1 MPGVTVCAVGSRP
14 LESMGRGPGARPTK
28 LHRCVLLSGA
38 GTVASPPMELSGKVA
53 VVTGGAS
60 GIGRAMALSFA
71 DEGAAGIVVADLDGA
86 GAEAVAGH
94 IGEQGRAV
102 GGDVATEEGVKELV
116 KVAEDAF
123 GPIDLFAA
131 NAGVAVGTGYD
142 TPDAE
147 WDLAFGVNIRSHIL
161 AARRLLPGWLARGDG
176 YFLSTASAAG
186 LLTQIGSAPYAV
198 TKHAAVA
205 FAEWLSVTYGDQ
217 GLKVSCLCPMGV
229 DTPLLQEGLAK
240 PGGDEALGA
249 KVVQAAG
256 ELLQPEQV
264 ADAVVETLR
273 EERFLVL
280 PHPEVLTFFR
290 RKADDYDRWLAGMRR
305 LQRSV

>member
-1 MPGVTVCAVGSRP
+1 VE
-14 LESMGRGPGARPTK
+14 LE
-28 LHRCVLLSGA
+28 
-38 GTVASPPMELSGKVA
+38 GKVA

-60 GIGRAMALSFA
+60 GIGRALALRFA
-71 DEGAAGIVVADLDGA
+71 DEGARGVVVGDLDAPGA
-86 GAEAVAGH
+86 AAVAEG
-94 IGEQGRAV
+94 IGERTAIAV
-102 GGDVATEEGVKELV
+102 GGDVATEAGVDELIAAAEGAYGRV
-116 KVAEDAF
+116 
-123 GPIDLFAA
+123 DLFCA
-131 NAGVAVGTGYD
+131 NAGVAIGTDLD

-147 WDLAFGVNIRSHIL
+147 WDLAFAVNARAHIL
-161 AARRLLPGWLARGDG
+161 AARRLLPGWLECGEG

-205 FAEWLSVTYGDQ
+205 FAEWLSVTYGDR
-217 GLKVSCLCPMGV
+217 GVRVSCLCPMGV
-229 DTPLLQEGLAK
+229 DTPLLREGLAK

-249 KVVQAAG
+249 KVVEAAG